1 MKASFRFACALVI
14 SIAAS
19 PAFGG
24 KSNPTGP
31 SDEEGRRVAL
41 VAKLEKSV
49 VLVKVEG
56 SEVAHEDERVAIEQ
70 TRGLGTGFALDADGL
85 ILTAAHVV
93 RGAEKVTVAT
103 NDERDSPAVVVF
115 TDEDADIALLRLKE
129 PIGALAPAKLGDSD
143 HLRRGDT
150 LYVMGYPQGVGKS
163 LSMGLMSG
171 RHKGGHLFGG
181 SVEAELIQTDAAING
196 GNSGGPIF
204 NSRGEVVGV
213 AQMILSKSGGSEG
226 LGFGLAINVVK
237 KLLGLDPCVWLGFS
251 GIPLNKLW
259 SAALNV
265 PSGGVLVES
274 VTPGGPADQGGL
286 VGGDIGVQ
294 AGSEHFLLGGDVVL
308 EANGVPIQEWTK
320 HPSVPKGPLGE
331 PHEVRLTVVRAG
343 SKLEIRVTLTHRGV
357 W

>member
-1 MKASFRFACALVI
+1 MKASFRLAFALVV
-14 SIAAS
+14 AATAS
-19 PAFGG
+19 PTFGT
-24 KSNPTGP
+24 SNNPVN
-31 SDEEGRRVAL
+31 EEQRRVDL
-41 VAKLEKSV
+41 VAKLEQSIV
-49 VLVKVEG
+49 MVKVEG
-56 SEVAHEDERVAIEQ
+56 AEVAHEDERVAIEQ
-70 TRGLGTGFALDADGL
+70 TRGLGTGLVLRTDGL

-93 RGAEKVTVAT
+93 RGAEKVVVAA
-103 NDERDSPAVVVF
+103 NEERESSALVVF
-115 TDEDADIALLRLKE
+115 EDENADVALLRLKE
-129 PIGALAPAKLGDSD
+129 PIGGLAPAKLGDSD
-143 HLRRGDT
+143 RLRLGET

-171 RHKGGHLFGG
+171 RHRGGHLFGG
-181 SVEAELIQTDAAING
+181 SVEAELIQTDAAINA

-204 NSRGEVVGV
+204 NSRGEVVAV

-226 LGFGLAINVVK
+226 LGFGLSINVVK

-265 PSGGVLVES
+265 PPGGVLVES

-308 EANGVPIQEWTK
+308 EANGAPIQEWVK
-320 HPSVPKGPLGE
+320 QPSMPKGPPGE
-331 PHEVRLTVVRAG
+331 AHEVRLTVVRAG
-343 SKLEIRVTLTHRGV
+343 STIAIPIKLTHRSV